1 MEEKKDN
8 RPLVRLFQMVFFAAL
23 YYFLINVVL
32 NYLMLSIDYTKAMQ
46 NKEAVKGLWDF
57 KNSYLFKPPANM
69 NIAMVILCTAVL
81 DILTV
86 LKLDTLY
93 QITHGNKE
101 IKGKDRFLTV
111 KEMDK
116 ILYSFSAKD
125 MKSAKKSGIILAYE
139 EGRYYV
145 DAETIH
151 SLIIGTTRSGKGQTF
166 VMPMIRHIC
175 YSEAKHSLV
184 LNDPKGELL
193 ENCYDMLV
201 KNGYNVVVLNL
212 RDTEQSSL
220 WNPLQII
227 IDEYVDARK
236 NKRDLSKCIKLVSS
250 LAETFTY
257 NSVSDPIWPASAK
270 SLLIAMIL
278 YQIQMGYE
286 NELLGNVSL
295 YSVYQMFIDFGTK
308 NERRGNEN
316 VNALDELFKDLAE
329 REPTNPAVAA
339 YAVSNFSTGEMRS
352 SIFSTLASNIN
363 IFGSDTG
370 ISKLT
375 SGNQINFNEL
385 ADPEKPM
392 AVFMVVPDNDT
403 SRHVIASLFVNQ
415 CYNSLVELSA
425 KYKGQRLPQRVHFIL
440 DEFGNMIRIPEM
452 DSKITVGAGR
462 NLLFDLFV
470 QDLNQLD
477 TKYDNAAKT
486 IRSNCGNMIY
496 INSLDKDTNEYF
508 SSIMGTKTV
517 EYSTYSGEL
526 STWLS
531 HQNLSVEG
539 QALMTASELSNMPF
553 GSAIT
558 KRQRCFPIKTK
569 FEPFYKLKIPSRS
582 VDNIAKSME
591 LIDRP
596 LEETIFPM
604 DILWTPLFKPKLAKD
619 GKPELEINENGIA
632 TPMTYWNAQR
642 KVIEKQ
648 KELKDPLSSVSSART
663 SSTSDFTENT
673 GKLVLTKE
681 QIAVQQFDEMTNGE
695 FEHLF
700 KNRDW
705 DRLIKLVKQS
715 NARKLISVEDRNLLL
730 EYIEQYKN

>member
-663 SSTSDFTENT
+663 SSTSDFPENT